1 MTIEIWL
8 GLTLLVSLVVNGVLV
23 WFSREQSRQLSYV
36 SQNLGDL
43 LELIGNYKEHLS
55 KVYSLEMFYGD
66 ETLKFL
72 LEHTRALS
80 VLLETQYGEIT
91 DLTDPLEVTFEEE
104 EEEDEKE
111 QIEEQQEKDVFYGGT
126 RTGNS

>member
-8 GLTLLVSLVVNGVLV
+8 GLALFISLGTNALLV
-23 WFSREQSRQLSYV
+23 WFTREQSRQLLYI

-43 LELIGNYKEHLS
+43 VELLANYREHLR

-66 ETLKFL
+66 ETLK
-72 LEHTRALS
+72 ALMDHS
-80 VLLETQYGEIT
+80 NAIVVLLQQEYGDIT
-91 DLTDPLEVTFEEE
+91 SLTDPLEVIFEEE
-104 EEEDEKE
+104 SDEEKKE
-111 QIEEQQEKDVFYGGT
+111 SKQEQDVFYGGT

>member
-8 GLTLLVSLVVNGVLV
+8 GIALTLSLVVNGFLL
-23 WFSREQSRQLSYV
+23 WFSREQSQRLTFV
-36 SQNLGDL
+36 SQNLNDL
-43 LELIGNYKEHLS
+43 VEIISNYKEHLR

-72 LEHTRALS
+72 MDHTNA
-80 VLLETQYGEIT
+80 VVQLLETEYSEII
-91 DLTDPLEVTFEEE
+91 DITDPLEVII
-104 EEEDEKE
+104 EDEEKSE
-111 QIEEQQEKDVFYGGT
+111 EEQQEKDVFYGGT

>member
-8 GLTLLVSLVVNGVLV
+8 ALTLSISLSINALLV
-23 WFSREQSRQLSYV
+23 WFSREQSQRLSYV

-43 LELIGNYKEHLS
+43 VEMIANYREHLR

-66 ETLKFL
+66 ETLKML
-72 LEHTRALS
+72 MEHTNALVS
-80 VLLETQYGEIT
+80 LLKEEYGDIT
-91 DLTDPLEVTFEEE
+91 DITEPLEVIIE
-104 EEEDEKE
+104 EEEDA
-111 QIEEQQEKDVFYGGT
+111 EEIQESQERQDVFYGGT

>member
-8 GLTLLVSLVVNGVLV
+8 GLALFVSLGTNALLV
-23 WFSREQSRQLSYV
+23 WFTREQSRQLLYI

-43 LELIGNYKEHLS
+43 VELLANYREHLR

-66 ETLKFL
+66 ETLK
-72 LEHTRALS
+72 ALMDHS
-80 VLLETQYGEIT
+80 NAIVVLLQQEYGDIT
-91 DLTDPLEVTFEEE
+91 SLTDPLEVIFEEE
-104 EEEDEKE
+104 SDEEKKE
-111 QIEEQQEKDVFYGGT
+111 NKQEQDVFYGGT